1 MSVKDVDGFVMAAK
15 ERYGLEKRI
24 VRLELFMKYLLQSEE
39 SMKKYNEWIESKGY
53 EIRRCHFIHILS
65 FRKFV
70 ISPVLML
77 SFYTV

>member
-53 EIRRCHFIHILS
+53 QIRR
-65 FRKFV
+65 
-70 ISPVLML
+70 
-77 SFYTV
+77 